1 MSLMSAPDR
10 LSQRNRAGSTS
21 GAVSGM
27 GKAPGWQHRACGGS
41 SQQLQ
46 GWGKMVGA
54 AGFEPTTLCPPD
66 KCATRLRYAPT
77 ARRHRQTGLLRQAS
91 NWAIVNNEG
100 FSRWCAALETKNPN
114 KSDPRL
120 CGDRPAS
127 GAFIAD
133 RGGNAPDQSHQQEV
147 VPPVIGVDNRRF
159 SHQHGEGGD
168 QGYHDQPEAGGSP
181 EGRHAAP

>member
-77 ARRHRQTGLLRQAS
+77 ARRHRQTGLLRQAL
-91 NWAIVNNEG
+91 
-100 FSRWCAALETKNPN
+100 FSREKEQTVNTSW
-114 KSDPRL
+114 KSTVGPTLARWL
-120 CGDRPAS
+120 
-127 GAFIAD
+127 
-133 RGGNAPDQSHQQEV
+133 
-147 VPPVIGVDNRRF
+147 
-159 SHQHGEGGD
+159 
-168 QGYHDQPEAGGSP
+168 
-181 EGRHAAP
+181 